1 MSTHLEKALLHIRL
15 ASCSP
20 KIEHFDEEYEQIIPR
35 LWEQLKDAN
44 LFAEHEGGGP
54 KRLSYNHGDAGT
66 ENMHERTH
74 HAGSQGIGA

>member
-44 LFAEHEGGGP
+44 LFAEHEGGGAQAP
-54 KRLSYNHGDAGT
+54 ELQPWRCRNGEYA
-66 ENMHERTH
+66 
-74 HAGSQGIGA
+74 